1 LAEQKAIFAKQM
13 AGENK
18 PANILENILNGKLSK
33 YKSEICLMEQKYIK
47 DDKMSVKQYV
57 ENTSKT
63 LGTEVKVVNFI
74 RFNVGE

>member
-1 LAEQKAIFAKQM
+1 
-13 AGENK
+13 
-18 PANILENILNGKLSK
+18 
-33 YKSEICLMEQKYIK
+33 MEQKYIK

-63 LGTEVKVVNFI
+63 LGSEVKVVNFI